1 MIPEE
6 AYQTLLEFAT
16 AFVDYE
22 LQTPEDYV
30 ADDGQPTTA
39 AEVAECLKVLPKSL
53 PQRKAS
59 SPRHKPLPKS
69 KMTYAEWLN
78 NPDFKD
84 YIYTVRKEA
93 RESINPNY
101 RYCVINDDVDECY
114 LTDDIGVAMEFA
126 ANKSK
131 ADTHSWRV
139 CNIVKA
145 GDGSYITTIEG
156 HCMRGHYIDDDRRT
170 FLHFDYISQR
180 CEGMVKKI

>member
-1 MIPEE
+1 MTKEE
-6 AYQTLLEFAT
+6 AYDILLYWVER
-16 AFVDYE
+16 FVDYN
-22 LQTPEDYV
+22 LQVPADYTDEDGNPSDAVTLKRCLETLPERW
-30 ADDGQPTTA
+30 
-39 AEVAECLKVLPKSL
+39 PKQQKTKS
-53 PQRKAS
+53 
-59 SPRHKPLPKS
+59 KPEPK
-69 KMTYAEWLN
+69 KMTYIEWLN

-84 YIYTVRKEA
+84 YIYTIRKEA

-101 RYCVINDDVDECY
+101 RYCVVNDDVDECY

-131 ADTHSWRV
+131 ADTHSWGV

-180 CEGMVKKI
+180 CEGGVKKI

>member
-1 MIPEE
+1 
-6 AYQTLLEFAT
+6 
-16 AFVDYE
+16 
-22 LQTPEDYV
+22 
-30 ADDGQPTTA
+30 
-39 AEVAECLKVLPKSL
+39 
-53 PQRKAS
+53 
-59 SPRHKPLPKS
+59 
-69 KMTYAEWLN
+69 MTYAEWLN

-114 LTDDIGVAMEFA
+114 LTDDIGAAMEFA

-156 HCMRGHYIDDDRRT
+156 HCMRGHYIDDDRRA

-180 CEGMVKKI
+180 CEGIVKKI